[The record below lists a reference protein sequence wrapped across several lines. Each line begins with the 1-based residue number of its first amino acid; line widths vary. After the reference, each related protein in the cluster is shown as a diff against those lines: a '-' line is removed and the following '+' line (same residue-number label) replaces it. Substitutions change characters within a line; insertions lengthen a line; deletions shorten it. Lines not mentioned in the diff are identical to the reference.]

1 MIFVDTGAWF
11 ASFVPGDPDHASA
24 ARWLTLNTDPLLTTD
39 FVVDETLTL
48 LKARG
53 ESRRAL
59 RSADDFFLGQLAS
72 LYFLSED
79 DIHEAWH
86 LFTHYSDKDWSFT
99 DCTSKVVIDKLQI
112 TTAFAFDHHFRQF
125 GAVQV
130 VP

>member
-11 ASFVPGDPDHASA
+11 ASFVPGDLDHASA

-72 LYFLSED
+72 LYFLTED
-79 DIHEAWH
+79 DIREAWH
-86 LFTHYSDKDWSFT
+86 LVTRTRTGASP
-99 DCTSKVVIDKLQI
+99 
-112 TTAFAFDHHFRQF
+112 TAPRRW
-125 GAVQV
+125 
-130 VP
+130 